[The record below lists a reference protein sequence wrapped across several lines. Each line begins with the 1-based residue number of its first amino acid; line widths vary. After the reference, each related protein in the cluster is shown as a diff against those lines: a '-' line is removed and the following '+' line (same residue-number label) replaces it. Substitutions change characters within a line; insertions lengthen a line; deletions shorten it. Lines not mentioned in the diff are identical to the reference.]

1 MENELIIGKLTNI
14 FHEVFMDDELVLKES
29 MSANDV
35 DIWDS
40 LTHMLMVTA
49 VEKEFGIKFKLKDL
63 NKMKNVGDLIQTIK
77 SKLEQQ

>member
-35 DIWDS
+35 DRWDS

-49 VEKEFGIKFKLKDL
+49 VER
-63 NKMKNVGDLIQTIK
+63 
-77 SKLEQQ
+77 SLE